1 MVVQVTSMYD
11 QLTAIL
17 NFLWDTLDQVILLYF
32 GGGILTVVFAV
43 WVVKKVARLFEIIV
57 R

>member
-1 MVVQVTSMYD
+1 MVQVTSMYD

>member
-1 MVVQVTSMYD
+1 MDPVTNMYE

-17 NFLWDTLDQVILLYF
+17 NFLWETLDQVVFLYF
-32 GGGILTVVFAV
+32 TGGILTLVFAI
-43 WVVKKVARLFEIIV
+43 WIVKKVARLFEIIV